1 MFEEKVNN
9 LQESNSKLLQS
20 LEILKELIQKFKI
33 ESLKRELRII
43 EKYISESELSNQRID
58 VVILGQF
65 KAGKSSLINNIIGED
80 ILSVGVIPVT
90 SIVTRLQY
98 AEEKKALVRFLNNS
112 SVEISLSELE
122 EFITESKNS
131 KNYKNVEVVDVF
143 LPQLSRL
150 KNIRIIDTPGIGSF
164 FKNNSDTT
172 FEWLPEIGLALL
184 TISVERPLSEEDITL
199 LKGIIRYA
207 ASVKIILTK
216 TDLISVSQLDEV
228 INYMKKSLSSENL
241 FIASKNNSFQPVL
254 DEKSLLEIIPYSI
267 KKNEKEFR
275 TQLLEKVF
283 LPLEEDYSANFSK
296 ITNHKI
302 QSLIHSCISYLKIGM
317 ESSRKTEK
325 QRDNL
330 KNDIIDEQLRYQVI
344 KNNLDMISNSY
355 KNSNRETVSSVV
367 MTFSENIRE
376 KLESDFQKEFMTW
389 EGNLY
394 KIARKF
400 ELWLQN
406 NLRELLLESAEESI
420 LQLDS
425 YLKDIQKHF
434 DLIALSFADRLN
446 QNVKKVLGIK
456 LNTLALQ
463 TEVERIK
470 KPDISVSYSFDI
482 HIDLLWFLFPMF
494 LYRKIF
500 LKFFFKKIPY
510 EVEKNLSR
518 LTSSIANH
526 ISKIIDSNKHLVA
539 QYVHNELLTIENILT
554 NQKNESTNF
563 ELAIEELRKLEIN

>member
-1 MFEEKVNN
+1 MFEEKVKN

-20 LEILKELIQKFKI
+20 LEILKNIIQKFEI

-43 EKYISESELSNQRID
+43 EKYISESELSNRCID
-58 VVILGQF
+58 IVILGQF
-65 KAGKSSLINNIIGED
+65 KAGKSSLINNIVGED
-80 ILSVGVIPVT
+80 ILSIGVIPVT

-98 AEEKKALVRFLNNS
+98 DEEKKALVRFLNNT

-122 EFITESKNS
+122 QFITESKNP
-131 KNYKNVEVVDVF
+131 KNYKNVELVDVF
-143 LPQLSRL
+143 LPQLNRL

-172 FEWLPEIGLALL
+172 FDWLPEIGLALL
-184 TISVERPLSEEDITL
+184 TISVERPLSEEDIML
-199 LKGIIRYA
+199 LKSVIRYA

-216 TDLISVSQLDEV
+216 TDLIATSQLNEV
-228 INYMKKSLSSENL
+228 IEYMKKSLSSENL
-241 FIASKNNSFQPVL
+241 FIASKNNNFQPVP
-254 DEKSLLEIIPYSI
+254 DEKSSPEIIPYSI

-275 TQLLEKVF
+275 AKLLEKVF
-283 LPLEEDYSANFSK
+283 LPLEENFSANFSK
-296 ITNHKI
+296 IINHKI
-302 QSLIHSCISYLKIGM
+302 KSLIQSCISYLKIGM
-317 ESSRKTEK
+317 ESNLKTEK
-325 QRDNL
+325 ERDLL

-355 KNSNRETVSSVV
+355 KNSNRETVSSIV

-376 KLESDFQKEFMTW
+376 KLESGFQKEFMTW

-394 KIARKF
+394 KIARRF

-406 NLRELLLESAEESI
+406 NLRELLLESAEKSI
-420 LQLDS
+420 LQLDG

-434 DLIALSFADRLN
+434 DLIASSFADRLN
-446 QNVKKVLGIK
+446 KNVEKVLGIK
-456 LNTLALQ
+456 LNTVALQ

-500 LKFFFKKIPY
+500 FKFFFKKIPY

-518 LTSSIANH
+518 LTSSIANN
-526 ISKIIDSNKHLVA
+526 ISKIIESNKQQVA
-539 QYVHNELLTIENILT
+539 QYFRSELLTIENILT
-554 NQKNESTNF
+554 NQNNESTNF
-563 ELAIEELRKLEIN
+563 ELAIEELKKLEVI